1 VRAVMV
7 QISGPL
13 DQEQVLPPGDAVT
26 TYAVITAP
34 PFDNGSIHDTITE
47 LFAAVP
53 VTEVGDPGAPFGV
66 IGVDGDDA
74 ALSPVAL
81 VAFTVNV

>member
-1 VRAVMV
+1 MRAVMV

-26 TYAVITAP
+26 TYEVITAP
-34 PFDNGSIHDTITE
+34 PSDEGADQDTATE

-66 IGVDGDDA
+66 IGVAGTDA
-74 ALSPVAL
+74 TLSPVAL